1 MNKLKLCA
9 IGLVLAGGLSAQS
22 VQCHGYTKDTN
33 ECQNRTLDSTKLCYL
48 HNPFY
53 VKKVETES
61 VICDGITKKG
71 KSCKN
76 KTKNDNGFCHLHQS
90 QQYFY
95 KIQ

>member
-22 VQCHGYTKDTN
+22 VQCDGLTKDSSLCKN
-33 ECQNRTLDSTKLCYL
+33 KTLDSTSLCYL

-53 VKKVETES
+53 QS
-61 VICDGITKKG
+61 DGNVTHEEVAVVCQGTTKKG

-76 KTKNDNGFCHLHQS
+76 KTKR
-90 QQYFY
+90 
-95 KIQ
+95 